1 MRVAFTFL
9 FFWFAIIGCSRQSS
23 VPREVV
29 PVVRYVESFRNSHSR
44 LPSEA
49 EFQDWVAKSHPGQK
63 FEFHLR
69 GTNYIAGGWDG
80 VCFVYYQ
87 SWDKKTYDGA
97 IR

>member
-1 MRVAFTFL
+1 MHVALTFL
-9 FFWFAIIGCSRQSS
+9 IVCVAICGCSRQSS
-23 VPREVV
+23 VPREAA
-29 PVVRYVESFRNSHSR
+29 PVVSYVESFRDSHGR
-44 LPSEA
+44 LPSDA
-49 EFQDWVAKSHPGQK
+49 EFQDWAAKTHPSQK
-63 FEFHLR
+63 FELHLR